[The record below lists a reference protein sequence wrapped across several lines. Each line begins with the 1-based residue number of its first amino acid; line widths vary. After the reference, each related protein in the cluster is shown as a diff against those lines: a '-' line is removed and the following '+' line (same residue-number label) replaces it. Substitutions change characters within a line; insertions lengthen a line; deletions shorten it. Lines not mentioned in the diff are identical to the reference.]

1 YVLQLSSFLR
11 TARNKYISLT
21 SGTWRTSLD
30 RLSVLKAAPFG
41 LFSRRRNR
49 GDGELDYIWS
59 AVIGYLVGS
68 IPIGFLVVRQLY
80 RIDIR
85 RYGSGNI
92 GFTNVFRTAGL
103 APGLVVLAGD
113 SLKGVR
119 AVRLGRWLGGETAGM
134 LGGLAAIA
142 GHNWSLFLRFSGG
155 RGVATGAGVFLALAP
170 KVLAVAALIW
180 VLTVACTRYVSL
192 GSILGAI
199 SVPISV

>member
-1 YVLQLSSFLR
+1 M
-11 TARNKYISLT
+11 
-21 SGTWRTSLD
+21 
-30 RLSVLKAAPFG
+30 
-41 LFSRRRNR
+41 
-49 GDGELDYIWS
+49 WS

-113 SLKGVR
+113 ILKGVL
-119 AVRLGRWLGGETAGM
+119 AVLLGRWLGGETAGM

-155 RGVATGAGVFLALAP
+155 RGV
-170 KVLAVAALIW
+170 
-180 VLTVACTRYVSL
+180 
-192 GSILGAI
+192 
-199 SVPISV
+199 

>member
-1 YVLQLSSFLR
+1 M
-11 TARNKYISLT
+11 
-21 SGTWRTSLD
+21 
-30 RLSVLKAAPFG
+30 
-41 LFSRRRNR
+41 
-49 GDGELDYIWS
+49 DYIWS

-113 SLKGVR
+113 ILKGVL
-119 AVRLGRWLGGETAGM
+119 AVLLGQWLGGETAGM

-199 SVPISV
+199 SVPISVLIFHDSALLFVFGLLAAAFVIYRHRPNIKRLLNGTEYKLGEKVQREER